1 MPKKVIVDEQ
11 KLVQDY
17 LNGMSIYDV
26 CDAHHVGKIK
36 AKDILSRNGVTM
48 RKRGG
53 QETIGELKVPDFKTR
68 KYQEREG
75 YHIIVYDT
83 RTDFKTTDILNASG
97 ILTTYIEKR
106 YGVPTP
112 TLYDRRMY
120 YMKNGDYWWEQWL
133 SVRYELDKVTKKC
146 PYCDWETIDVTN
158 KSGYFAQHVQSEHG
172 ISPDV
177 HLKAYPEDADFFR
190 SFKKSKEREIIL
202 SNPTN
207 FTICPLCG
215 ERFKKITKSH
225 IEYVHKVK
233 WEEFKAKHPDAVIM
247 SDEQT
252 EQFREAL
259 KLGNLSVSKDRFVSK
274 YEREIRD
281 YLNKRGV
288 VFETNRQILIGK
300 EIDIYVPSKLTGIE
314 FDGLRFHT
322 EFFGGKNHT
331 YHLEKTKKCNA
342 IGVGLIHIFEDEY
355 VNKKDIVMSKIE
367 HLLKLD
373 TDKPKIMGRKC
384 SIKYIYKHDAEE
396 FLNKHHLQ
404 GFSPS
409 TVHLGAYYNDE
420 LVSVM
425 SFKSRTI
432 NGVGWELV
440 RYAANEQYRMQGV
453 ASKMLAHFIKDY
465 KPTEIT
471 SFADRRWTLSSDNNL
486 YTKIGFK
493 LDQICR
499 PDYKYYNSKVDKYK
513 RFHKI
518 KFNKRRLMREYG
530 FPETMTELEMARELG
545 YDRIWDC
552 GLFRYVWK
560 NNDKQDK

>member
-36 AKDILSRNGVTM
+36 AKDILARNGVTM

-53 QETIGELKVPDFKTR
+53 QETIGKLKVPDFKIR

-177 HLKAYPEDADFFR
+177 HLKKYPEDVDFFR
-190 SFKKSKEREIIL
+190 SFKNSKEREVIL
-202 SNPTN
+202 SDPTN
-207 FTICPLCG
+207 FTICPICG
-215 ERFKKITKSH
+215 KKFKKLTISH
-225 IEYVHKVK
+225 IESVHEMK
-233 WEEFKAKHPDAVIM
+233 WEEFKKEYPDAVVLSEDQARKAIE
-247 SDEQT
+247 SI
-252 EQFREAL
+252 
-259 KLGNLSVSKDRFVSK
+259 KLGNLIVSKDRFVSK
-274 YEREIRD
+274 YERELQSF
-281 YLNKRGV
+281 LNENGIK
-288 VFETNRQILIGK
+288 FEPNRQILIGR
-300 EIDIYVPSKLTGIE
+300 EIDLYIPEMNIGIE
-314 FDGLRFHT
+314 FDGLKFHT
-322 EFFGGKNHT
+322 EFFGRKPHT
-331 YHLEKTKKCNA
+331 YHVEKTNKCNSV
-342 IGVGLIHIFEDEY
+342 GVGLIHIFEDEY
-355 VNKKDIVMSKIE
+355 VNHREIVFDKLRHI
-367 HLLKLD
+367 LKLD
-373 TDKPKIMGRKC
+373 YNKDRIMGRKC
-384 SIKYIYKHDAEE
+384 EIRVILKHTAEE
-396 FLNKHHLQ
+396 FLNKYHIQ
-404 GFSPS
+404 GFGRA
-409 TVHLGAYYNDE
+409 TTHIGAFYHNK
-420 LVSVM
+420 LIAVM
-425 SFKSRTI
+425 SFKN
-432 NGVGWELV
+432 NGPKSKGWELT
-440 RYAANEQYRMQGV
+440 RYASDTHYRLQGV
-453 ASKMLAHFIKDY
+453 ASKIFKNFVKTNDVETVI
-465 KPTEIT
+465 
-471 SFADRRWTLSSDNNL
+471 SFADRRWTLSSDKNL
-486 YTKIGFK
+486 YTNLNFT
-493 LDQICR
+493 LDKVCP
-499 PDYKYYNSKVDKYK
+499 PDYRYYNERVERFK
-513 RFHKI
+513 RFHKMA
-518 KFNKRRLMREYG
+518 FNKKKLIKEYG

-560 NNDKQDK
+560 AQK